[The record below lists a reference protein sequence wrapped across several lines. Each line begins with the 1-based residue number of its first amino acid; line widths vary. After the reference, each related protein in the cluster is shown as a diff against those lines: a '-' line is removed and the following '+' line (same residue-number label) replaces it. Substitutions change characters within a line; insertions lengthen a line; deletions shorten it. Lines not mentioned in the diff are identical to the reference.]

1 MRKRRPLIAVM
12 LTVMFI
18 ISAMSSALAASAVS
32 VSEVLETTYAFD
44 QILFGDDEVNGFTFV
59 YYDKADKTIK
69 NMVYLPIGES
79 PWNPGLDMYTGP
91 TAEGECEGYEYM
103 FINYTYGVPTIHPS
117 VMGNTGCAFTVPYT
131 GTIKVM
137 TYFRV
142 GSVLPDSAELFIYKN
157 TVSDDTL
164 LFRQVGGEDSAAAEY
179 ELTVDVKAGDII
191 YWFVDCVETNANDAS
206 DFNPRVVYTAVNDE
220 NVSEDGG
227 DDTDDTSESPNTTD
241 NDESSDTSTNTA
253 PSTDKDSDKAGTSAP
268 VTSNTT
274 DNTKAESPDIAVIV
288 IIAVAA
294 AAVIAVAAVLI
305 AKKKKK

>member
-1 MRKRRPLIAVM
+1 MRKRKPLIAVM

-18 ISAMSSALAASAVS
+18 ISAMSSTLAASAVS

-79 PWNPGLDMYTGP
+79 PWNPSLDMYTGP

-164 LFRQVGGEDSAAAEY
+164 LFRQVGEEDSATAEY

-227 DDTDDTSESPNTTD
+227 DDTDDTSESPDTD
-241 NDESSDTSTNTA
+241 NDESSDTSTNTV

-268 VTSNTT
+268 ATSNTT

>member
-1 MRKRRPLIAVM
+1 MKKNRPLYAA
-12 LTVMFI
+12 LLAALLI
-18 ISAMSSALAASAVS
+18 ISAASASLTASAVS
-32 VSEVLETTYAFD
+32 VSEILETTYSID
-44 QILFGDDEVNGFTFV
+44 QILFGDDEINGFTFV

-164 LFRQVGGEDSAAAEY
+164 LFRQVGEEDSATAEY

-227 DDTDDTSESPNTTD
+227 DDTDDTSESPDTD
-241 NDESSDTSTNTA
+241 NDESSDTSTNTV

-268 VTSNTT
+268 ATSNTT

>member
-1 MRKRRPLIAVM
+1 MKKNRPLYAAL
-12 LTVMFI
+12 LTALLI
-18 ISAMSSALAASAVS
+18 ISAASASLTASAVS
-32 VSEVLETTYAFD
+32 VSEILETTYSID
-44 QILFGDDEVNGFTFV
+44 QILFGDDEINGFTFV
-59 YYDKADKTIK
+59 YYDKADNTVK

-91 TAEGECEGYEYM
+91 TVEGECEGYEYM

-117 VMGNTGCAFTVPYT
+117 VMGNKGCAFTVPYT

-164 LFRQVGGEDSAAAEY
+164 LFRQVGEEDSATAEY

-227 DDTDDTSESPNTTD
+227 DDTDDTSESPDTD
-241 NDESSDTSTNTA
+241 NDESSDTSTNTV

-268 VTSNTT
+268 ATSNTT

>member
-18 ISAMSSALAASAVS
+18 ISAMSSTLAASAVS

-164 LFRQVGGEDSAAAEY
+164 LFRQVGEEDSATAEY

-227 DDTDDTSESPNTTD
+227 DDTDDTSESPDTD
-241 NDESSDTSTNTA
+241 NDESSDTSTNTV

-268 VTSNTT
+268 ATSNTT

>member
-1 MRKRRPLIAVM
+1 MKKNRPLYAAL
-12 LTVMFI
+12 LTALLI
-18 ISAMSSALAASAVS
+18 ISAASASLTASAVS
-32 VSEVLETTYAFD
+32 VSEILETTYSID
-44 QILFGDDEVNGFTFV
+44 QILFGDDEINGFTFV
-59 YYDKADKTIK
+59 YYDKADNTVK

-79 PWNPGLDMYTGP
+79 PWNPSLDMYTGP

-164 LFRQVGGEDSAAAEY
+164 LFRQVGEEDSATAEY

-227 DDTDDTSESPNTTD
+227 DDTDDTSESPDTD
-241 NDESSDTSTNTA
+241 NDESSDTSTNTV

-268 VTSNTT
+268 ATSNTT

>member
-164 LFRQVGGEDSAAAEY
+164 LFRQVGEEDSATAEY

-227 DDTDDTSESPNTTD
+227 DDTDDTSESPDTD

-253 PSTDKDSDKAGTSAP
+253 PSTDKGSDKAGTSAP

-305 AKKKKK
+305 AKK

>member
-1 MRKRRPLIAVM
+1 MRKRKPLIAVM

-18 ISAMSSALAASAVS
+18 ISAMSSTLAASAVS

-164 LFRQVGGEDSAAAEY
+164 LFRQVGEEDSATAEY

-227 DDTDDTSESPNTTD
+227 DDTDDTSESPDTD
-241 NDESSDTSTNTA
+241 NDESSDTSTNTV

-268 VTSNTT
+268 ATSNTT

>member
-1 MRKRRPLIAVM
+1 
-12 LTVMFI
+12 
-18 ISAMSSALAASAVS
+18 
-32 VSEVLETTYAFD
+32 
-44 QILFGDDEVNGFTFV
+44 
-59 YYDKADKTIK
+59 
-69 NMVYLPIGES
+69 
-79 PWNPGLDMYTGP
+79 MYTGP

-164 LFRQVGGEDSAAAEY
+164 LFRQVGEEDSATAEY

-227 DDTDDTSESPNTTD
+227 DDTDDTSESPDTD
-241 NDESSDTSTNTA
+241 NDESSDTSTNTV

-268 VTSNTT
+268 ATSNTT

>member
-191 YWFVDCVETNANDAS
+191 YWFVDCVETNTNDAS

-227 DDTDDTSESPNTTD
+227 DDTDDTSESPNTN
-241 NDESSDTSTNTA
+241 NDESSDTSTNTV

>member
-1 MRKRRPLIAVM
+1 M
-12 LTVMFI
+12 LTALLI
-18 ISAMSSALAASAVS
+18 ISAASASLTASAVS
-32 VSEVLETTYAFD
+32 VSEILETTYSID
-44 QILFGDDEVNGFTFV
+44 QILFGDDEINGFTFV
-59 YYDKADKTIK
+59 YYDKADNTVK

-164 LFRQVGGEDSAAAEY
+164 LFRQVGEEDSATAEY

-227 DDTDDTSESPNTTD
+227 DDTDDTSESPDTD
-241 NDESSDTSTNTA
+241 NDESSDTSTNTV

-268 VTSNTT
+268 ATSNTT

>member
-164 LFRQVGGEDSAAAEY
+164 LFRQVGEEDSATAEY

-227 DDTDDTSESPNTTD
+227 DDTDDTSESPDTD

-253 PSTDKDSDKAGTSAP
+253 PSTDKGSDKAGTSAP

>member
-1 MRKRRPLIAVM
+1 MKKNRPLYAAL
-12 LTVMFI
+12 LTALLI
-18 ISAMSSALAASAVS
+18 ISAASASLTASAVS
-32 VSEVLETTYAFD
+32 VSEILETTYSID
-44 QILFGDDEVNGFTFV
+44 QILFGDDEINGFTFV
-59 YYDKADKTIK
+59 YYDKADNTVK

-164 LFRQVGGEDSAAAEY
+164 LFRQVGEEDSATAEY

-220 NVSEDGG
+220 NVSSDGG
-227 DDTDDTSESPNTTD
+227 DDTDDTSESPDTD
-241 NDESSDTSTNTA
+241 NDESSDTSTNTV

-268 VTSNTT
+268 ATSNTT

>member
-1 MRKRRPLIAVM
+1 MRKRKPLIAVM

-18 ISAMSSALAASAVS
+18 ISAMSSTLAASAVS

-164 LFRQVGGEDSAAAEY
+164 LFRQVGEEDSATAEY

-227 DDTDDTSESPNTTD
+227 DDTDDTSESPDTD
-241 NDESSDTSTNTA
+241 NDESSDTSTNTV
-253 PSTDKDSDKAGTSAP
+253 PSTDNDSDKAGTSAP
-268 VTSNTT
+268 ATSNTT

>member
-1 MRKRRPLIAVM
+1 MKKRRPLIAVM

-18 ISAMSSALAASAVS
+18 ISAMSSTLAASAVS

-164 LFRQVGGEDSAAAEY
+164 LFRQVGEEDSATAEY

-227 DDTDDTSESPNTTD
+227 DDTDDTSESPDTD
-241 NDESSDTSTNTA
+241 NDESSDTSTNTV

-268 VTSNTT
+268 ATSNTT

>member
-1 MRKRRPLIAVM
+1 MRKRKPLIAVM

-18 ISAMSSALAASAVS
+18 ISAMSSTLAASAVS

-164 LFRQVGGEDSAAAEY
+164 LFRQVGEEDSATAEY

-227 DDTDDTSESPNTTD
+227 DDTDDTSESPDTD
-241 NDESSDTSTNTA
+241 NDESSDTSTNTVS
-253 PSTDKDSDKAGTSAP
+253 STDKDSDKAGTSAP
-268 VTSNTT
+268 ATSNTT

>member
-18 ISAMSSALAASAVS
+18 ISAMSSTLAASAVS

-164 LFRQVGGEDSAAAEY
+164 LFRQVGEEDSATAEY

-227 DDTDDTSESPNTTD
+227 DDTDDTTESPDTD
-241 NDESSDTSTNTA
+241 NDESSDTSTNTV

-268 VTSNTT
+268 ATSNTT

>member
-253 PSTDKDSDKAGTSAP
+253 PSTDKGSDKAGTSAP

>member
-164 LFRQVGGEDSAAAEY
+164 LFRQVGEEDSATAEY

-227 DDTDDTSESPNTTD
+227 DDTDDTSESPDTD
-241 NDESSDTSTNTA
+241 NDESSDTSTNTV

-268 VTSNTT
+268 ATSNTT

>member
-18 ISAMSSALAASAVS
+18 ISAMSSTLAASAVS

-164 LFRQVGGEDSAAAEY
+164 LFRQVGEEDSATAEY

-227 DDTDDTSESPNTTD
+227 DDTDDTSESPDTD
-241 NDESSDTSTNTA
+241 NDESSDTSTNTV
-253 PSTDKDSDKAGTSAP
+253 PSTDKDSDKTGTSAP
-268 VTSNTT
+268 ATSNTT

>member
-1 MRKRRPLIAVM
+1 MRKRSPLIAVM

-191 YWFVDCVETNANDAS
+191 YWFVDCVETNANDAC

-227 DDTDDTSESPNTTD
+227 DDTDNTSESPDTD
-241 NDESSDTSTNTA
+241 NDASSGSSASTA
-253 PSTDKDSDKAGTSAP
+253 PATDNDSDKAGTSAP
-268 VTSNTT
+268 ATSDRT
-274 DNTKAESPDIAVIV
+274 DNTKTEGPNIAVIV

>member
-117 VMGNTGCAFTVPYT
+117 GMGNTGCAFTVPYT

-164 LFRQVGGEDSAAAEY
+164 LFRQVGEEDSATAEY

-227 DDTDDTSESPNTTD
+227 DDTDDTSESPDTD
-241 NDESSDTSTNTA
+241 NDESSDTSTNTV

-268 VTSNTT
+268 ATSNTT

>member
-1 MRKRRPLIAVM
+1 MRKRKPLIAVM

-18 ISAMSSALAASAVS
+18 ISAMSSTLAASAVS

-59 YYDKADKTIK
+59 YYDKADNTVK

-79 PWNPGLDMYTGP
+79 PWNPSLDMYTGP

-164 LFRQVGGEDSAAAEY
+164 LFRQVGEEDSATAEY

-227 DDTDDTSESPNTTD
+227 DDTDDTSESPDTD
-241 NDESSDTSTNTA
+241 NDESSDTSTNTV

-268 VTSNTT
+268 ATSNTT

>member
-1 MRKRRPLIAVM
+1 MRKRKPLIAVM

-18 ISAMSSALAASAVS
+18 ISAMSSTLAASAVS

-44 QILFGDDEVNGFTFV
+44 QILFGDDEINGFTFV
-59 YYDKADKTIK
+59 YYDKADNTVK

-79 PWNPGLDMYTGP
+79 RWNPSLDMYTGP

-164 LFRQVGGEDSAAAEY
+164 LFRQVGEEDSATAEY

-227 DDTDDTSESPNTTD
+227 DDTDDTSESPDTD
-241 NDESSDTSTNTA
+241 NDESSDTSTNTV

-268 VTSNTT
+268 ATSNTT